1 MNFHQIKL
9 HIQIVGLHSETRNLQ
24 MDLNRCFI
32 ASLTQEAKI
41 DDLKSSVIALLLQA
55 QDFDA
60 TGKYSFGMVSAWL
73 DGRNRENSSDP
84 DPVQFALMVLDDF
97 TDEQKIEIVNA
108 SHPTLSDVE
117 KVRYFDTIKV
127 ITVVTGVNKL
137 NKL

>member
-1 MNFHQIKL
+1 
-9 HIQIVGLHSETRNLQ
+9 